1 MYDNNISTFIC
12 VSECGSLLKAAE
24 KLYLSPNAVKKRI
37 DRLEESIGAC
47 LFSRSAKGMTLT
59 PAGKSF
65 YFDCKRLEE
74 EMNLALE
81 RARNIELKENGVI
94 HLGMM
99 DTFSDEFI
107 LSDWFNARNIEI
119 KESGI
124 IRLGMMDTFSDEFIL
139 SSWFD
144 AREKLKENK
153 ISLAFYGLQPGNISE
168 MLAGIGKSIDG
179 AVDIADEKLAKKY
192 GIEVT
197 KISETKLCFAI
208 PPAHPL
214 FGKDGITAKDFAGEK
229 IIVLQKGRI
238 PLWDSLM
245 ESAFSEY
252 PQLKP
257 EYTDTCGVKT
267 FNYAETERKIIITTT
282 YAKNLYPY
290 FRYVPIGEKYI
301 VPFGIYHSEKP
312 PEAIES
318 FLNVLKR

>member
-24 KLYLSPNAVKKRI
+24 KLYLSPHAVKKRI

-59 PAGKSF
+59 AAGNSF
-65 YFDCKRLEE
+65 YLDCKRLEE
-74 EMNLALE
+74 EMQLAEE
-81 RARNIELKENGVI
+81 R
-94 HLGMM
+94 
-99 DTFSDEFI
+99 
-107 LSDWFNARNIEI
+107 ARNIEI

>member
-94 HLGMM
+94 H
-99 DTFSDEFI
+99 
-107 LSDWFNARNIEI
+107 
-119 KESGI
+119 
-124 IRLGMMDTFSDEFIL
+124 LGMMDTFSDEFIL

>member
-1 MYDNNISTFIC
+1 MYDNNISTFIY

-24 KLYLSPNAVKKRI
+24 KLYLSPNAIKKRI
-37 DRLEESIGAC
+37 DHLEERTGLH
-47 LFSRSAKGMTLT
+47 LFSRSFKGMALT
-59 PAGKSF
+59 AAGNSF
-65 YFDCKRLEE
+65 YLDCKRLEE
-74 EMNLALE
+74 EMQLAEE
-81 RARNIELKENGVI
+81 R
-94 HLGMM
+94 
-99 DTFSDEFI
+99 
-107 LSDWFNARNIEI
+107 ARNIEI

>member
-65 YFDCKRLEE
+65 YFDCKRLED

-94 HLGMM
+94 H
-99 DTFSDEFI
+99 
-107 LSDWFNARNIEI
+107 
-119 KESGI
+119 
-124 IRLGMMDTFSDEFIL
+124 LGMMDTFSDEFIL

>member
-1 MYDNNISTFIC
+1 MYDNNISTLIC

-47 LFSRSAKGMTLT
+47 LFSRSAKGMALT
-59 PAGKSF
+59 AAGNSF
-65 YFDCKRLEE
+65 YLDCKRLEE
-74 EMNLALE
+74 EMQLAEE
-81 RARNIELKENGVI
+81 R
-94 HLGMM
+94 
-99 DTFSDEFI
+99 
-107 LSDWFNARNIEI
+107 ARNIEI

>member
-24 KLYLSPNAVKKRI
+24 KLCLSPNAVKKRI
-37 DRLEESIGAC
+37 DCLEESIGAC

-65 YFDCKRLEE
+65 YFDCKRLED

-107 LSDWFNARNIEI
+107 LSDWFNARN
-119 KESGI
+119 K
-124 IRLGMMDTFSDEFIL
+124 LGN
-139 SSWFD
+139 
-144 AREKLKENK
+144 RK
-153 ISLAFYGLQPGNISE
+153 ISIAFFGTQPENISE
-168 MLAGIGKSIDG
+168 MLGSIGKSIDC
-179 AVDIADEKLAKKY
+179 AVDIADSALAEKY
-192 GIEVT
+192 GTAVT
-197 KISETKLCFAI
+197 EISKAELCFAI
-208 PPAHPL
+208 PPAHRL
-214 FGKDGITAKDFAGEK
+214 FGKENISAEDFGGESV
-229 IIVLQKGRI
+229 IVLKKGRI

-312 PEAIES
+312 PEAIEN

>member
-37 DRLEESIGAC
+37 DSLEESIGAC
-47 LFSRSAKGMTLT
+47 LFSRSAKGMALT
-59 PAGKSF
+59 AAGNSF
-65 YFDCKRLEE
+65 YLDCKRLEE
-74 EMNLALE
+74 EMQLAEE
-81 RARNIELKENGVI
+81 R
-94 HLGMM
+94 
-99 DTFSDEFI
+99 
-107 LSDWFNARNIEI
+107 ARNIEI

>member
-81 RARNIELKENGVI
+81 RARNIEL
-94 HLGMM
+94 
-99 DTFSDEFI
+99 
-107 LSDWFNARNIEI
+107 

>member
-1 MYDNNISTFIC
+1 MALT
-12 VSECGSLLKAAE
+12 AAG
-24 KLYLSPNAVKKRI
+24 N
-37 DRLEESIGAC
+37 
-47 LFSRSAKGMTLT
+47 
-59 PAGKSF
+59 SF
-65 YFDCKRLEE
+65 YLDCKRLEE
-74 EMNLALE
+74 EMQLAEE
-81 RARNIELKENGVI
+81 R
-94 HLGMM
+94 
-99 DTFSDEFI
+99 
-107 LSDWFNARNIEI
+107 ARNIEI

>member
-24 KLYLSPNAVKKRI
+24 KLYLSPNAIKKRI
-37 DRLEESIGAC
+37 DHLEERTGLH
-47 LFSRSAKGMTLT
+47 LFSRSFKGMALT
-59 PAGKSF
+59 AAGNSF
-65 YFDCKRLEE
+65 YLDCKRLEE
-74 EMNLALE
+74 EMQLAEE
-81 RARNIELKENGVI
+81 R
-94 HLGMM
+94 
-99 DTFSDEFI
+99 
-107 LSDWFNARNIEI
+107 ARNIEI

-318 FLNVLKR
+318 FLNALKR

>member
-107 LSDWFNARNIEI
+107 LSDWFNARN
-119 KESGI
+119 K
-124 IRLGMMDTFSDEFIL
+124 LGN
-139 SSWFD
+139 
-144 AREKLKENK
+144 RK
-153 ISLAFYGLQPGNISE
+153 ISIAFFGTQPENISE
-168 MLAGIGKSIDG
+168 MLGSIGKNIDC
-179 AVDIADEKLAKKY
+179 AVDIADSALAEKY
-192 GIEVT
+192 GTAVT
-197 KISETKLCFAI
+197 EISKAELCFAI
-208 PPAHPL
+208 PPAHRL
-214 FGKDGITAKDFAGEK
+214 FGKENISAEDFGGESV
-229 IIVLQKGRI
+229 IVLKKERI

-245 ESAFSEY
+245 KDIFLEY
-252 PQLKP
+252 SNIKQ
-257 EYTDTCGVKT
+257 EYTDSCGIKT
-267 FNYAETERKIIITTT
+267 FNFAETERKIIVTPE
-282 YAKNLYPY
+282 YAQTINPY
-290 FRYVPIGEKYI
+290 FRYFSLGQKYT
-301 VPFGIYHSEKP
+301 VPFGIYHSENVT
-312 PEAIES
+312 EAVKK
-318 FLNVLKR
+318 FLEILQNPK

>member
-1 MYDNNISTFIC
+1 MYDNNISTLIC

-47 LFSRSAKGMTLT
+47 LFSRSFKGMALT
-59 PAGKSF
+59 AAGNSF
-65 YFDCKRLEE
+65 YLDCKRLEE
-74 EMNLALE
+74 EMQLAEE
-81 RARNIELKENGVI
+81 R
-94 HLGMM
+94 
-99 DTFSDEFI
+99 
-107 LSDWFNARNIEI
+107 ARNIEI

>member
-47 LFSRSAKGMTLT
+47 LFSRSFKGMALT
-59 PAGKSF
+59 AAGNSF
-65 YFDCKRLEE
+65 YLDCKRLEE
-74 EMNLALE
+74 EMQLAEE
-81 RARNIELKENGVI
+81 R
-94 HLGMM
+94 
-99 DTFSDEFI
+99 
-107 LSDWFNARNIEI
+107 ARNIEI

>member
-1 MYDNNISTFIC
+1 MYDEYISTFIC

-37 DRLEESIGAC
+37 DHLEERTELH
-47 LFSRSAKGMTLT
+47 LFSRSFKGMALT
-59 PAGKSF
+59 AAGKSF
-65 YFDCKRLEE
+65 YLDCKHLEE
-74 EMNLALE
+74 EMHLAEE
-81 RARNIELKENGVI
+81 RARNIE
-94 HLGMM
+94 M
-99 DTFSDEFI
+99 
-107 LSDWFNARNIEI
+107 

-153 ISLAFYGLQPGNISE
+153 ISLAFYGLQPSNISE
-168 MLAGIGKSIDG
+168 MLSGIGKSIDG

-192 GIEVT
+192 GIEAT

-214 FGKDGITAKDFAGEK
+214 FGKDGIMAKNFAGEK

-238 PLWDSLM
+238 PLWDLLM

-267 FNYAETERKIIITTT
+267 FNYAETERKIIVTTT

-312 PEAIES
+312 PEAMKS

>member
-1 MYDNNISTFIC
+1 MYDNNISTLIC

-59 PAGKSF
+59 AAGNSF
-65 YFDCKRLEE
+65 YLDCKRLEE
-74 EMNLALE
+74 EMQLAEE
-81 RARNIELKENGVI
+81 R
-94 HLGMM
+94 
-99 DTFSDEFI
+99 
-107 LSDWFNARNIEI
+107 ARNIEI

>member
-1 MYDNNISTFIC
+1 MYYNNISTFIC

-47 LFSRSAKGMTLT
+47 LFSRSAKGMALT
-59 PAGKSF
+59 AAGNSF
-65 YFDCKRLEE
+65 YLDCKRLEE
-74 EMNLALE
+74 EMQLAEE
-81 RARNIELKENGVI
+81 R
-94 HLGMM
+94 
-99 DTFSDEFI
+99 
-107 LSDWFNARNIEI
+107 ARNIEI

>member
-37 DRLEESIGAC
+37 DRLEESLGAC
-47 LFSRSAKGMTLT
+47 LFSRSAKGMALT
-59 PAGKSF
+59 AAGKSF
-65 YFDCKRLEE
+65 YLDCKRLEE
-74 EMNLALE
+74 ELQLAEE
-81 RARNIELKENGVI
+81 R
-94 HLGMM
+94 
-99 DTFSDEFI
+99 
-107 LSDWFNARNIEI
+107 ARNIEI

-245 ESAFSEY
+245 DSAFSEY

>member
-47 LFSRSAKGMTLT
+47 LFSRSAKGMALT
-59 PAGKSF
+59 AAGNSF
-65 YFDCKRLEE
+65 YLDCKRLEE
-74 EMNLALE
+74 EMQLAEE
-81 RARNIELKENGVI
+81 R
-94 HLGMM
+94 
-99 DTFSDEFI
+99 
-107 LSDWFNARNIEI
+107 ARNIEI

-192 GIEVT
+192 GIEVK

-267 FNYAETERKIIITTT
+267 FNYAETERNAAICAKLSDEFTYICIT
-282 YAKNLYPY
+282 A
-290 FRYVPIGEKYI
+290 
-301 VPFGIYHSEKP
+301 
-312 PEAIES
+312 
-318 FLNVLKR
+318 

>member
-47 LFSRSAKGMTLT
+47 LFSRSAKGMALT
-59 PAGKSF
+59 AAGNSF
-65 YFDCKRLEE
+65 YLDCKRLEE
-74 EMNLALE
+74 EMQLAEE
-81 RARNIELKENGVI
+81 RARNIE
-94 HLGMM
+94 
-99 DTFSDEFI
+99 
-107 LSDWFNARNIEI
+107 I
-119 KESGI
+119 KKSGI

>member
-24 KLYLSPNAVKKRI
+24 KLYLSPNAIKKRI
-37 DRLEESIGAC
+37 DHLEERTGLH
-47 LFSRSAKGMTLT
+47 LFSRSFKGMSLT
-59 PAGKSF
+59 AAGNSF
-65 YFDCKRLEE
+65 YLDCKRLEE
-74 EMNLALE
+74 EMQLAEE
-81 RARNIELKENGVI
+81 R
-94 HLGMM
+94 
-99 DTFSDEFI
+99 
-107 LSDWFNARNIEI
+107 ARNIEI

>member
-24 KLYLSPNAVKKRI
+24 KLCLSPNAVKKRI

-47 LFSRSAKGMTLT
+47 LFSRSAKGMALT
-59 PAGKSF
+59 AAGNSF
-65 YFDCKRLEE
+65 YLDCKRLEE
-74 EMNLALE
+74 EMQLAEE
-81 RARNIELKENGVI
+81 R
-94 HLGMM
+94 
-99 DTFSDEFI
+99 
-107 LSDWFNARNIEI
+107 ARNIEI

>member
-107 LSDWFNARNIEI
+107 LSDWFNARN
-119 KESGI
+119 K
-124 IRLGMMDTFSDEFIL
+124 LGN
-139 SSWFD
+139 
-144 AREKLKENK
+144 RK
-153 ISLAFYGLQPGNISE
+153 ISIAFFGTQPENISE
-168 MLAGIGKSIDG
+168 MLGSIGKSIDG

>member
-107 LSDWFNARNIEI
+107 LSDWFNARN
-119 KESGI
+119 K
-124 IRLGMMDTFSDEFIL
+124 LGN
-139 SSWFD
+139 
-144 AREKLKENK
+144 RK
-153 ISLAFYGLQPGNISE
+153 ISIAFFGTQPENISE
-168 MLAGIGKSIDG
+168 MLGSIGKSIDC
-179 AVDIADEKLAKKY
+179 AVDIADSALAEKY
-192 GIEVT
+192 GTAVT
-197 KISETKLCFAI
+197 EISKAELCFAI
-208 PPAHPL
+208 PPAHRL
-214 FGKDGITAKDFAGEK
+214 FGKENISAEDFGGESVR
-229 IIVLQKGRI
+229 VLKKERI

-245 ESAFSEY
+245 KDIFLEY
-252 PQLKP
+252 SNIKQ
-257 EYTDTCGVKT
+257 EYTDSCGIKT
-267 FNYAETERKIIITTT
+267 FNFAETERKIIVPPE
-282 YAKNLYPY
+282 YAQTINPY
-290 FRYVPIGEKYI
+290 FRYFSLGQKYT
-301 VPFGIYHSEKP
+301 VPFGIYHSENAT
-312 PEAIES
+312 EAVKK
-318 FLNVLKR
+318 FLEILQNPK

>member
-47 LFSRSAKGMTLT
+47 LFSRSAKGMALT
-59 PAGKSF
+59 AAGNSF
-65 YFDCKRLEE
+65 YLDCKRLEE
-74 EMNLALE
+74 EMQLAEE
-81 RARNIELKENGVI
+81 R
-94 HLGMM
+94 
-99 DTFSDEFI
+99 
-107 LSDWFNARNIEI
+107 ARNIEI

-238 PLWDSLM
+238 PLWDSIM

>member
-47 LFSRSAKGMTLT
+47 LFSRSAKGMALT
-59 PAGKSF
+59 AAGNSF
-65 YFDCKRLEE
+65 YLDCKRLEE
-74 EMNLALE
+74 EMQLAEE
-81 RARNIELKENGVI
+81 R
-94 HLGMM
+94 
-99 DTFSDEFI
+99 
-107 LSDWFNARNIEI
+107 ARNIEI

>member
-47 LFSRSAKGMTLT
+47 LFSRSAKGMALT
-59 PAGKSF
+59 AAGNSF
-65 YFDCKRLEE
+65 YLDCKRLEE
-74 EMNLALE
+74 EMQLAEE
-81 RARNIELKENGVI
+81 R
-94 HLGMM
+94 
-99 DTFSDEFI
+99 
-107 LSDWFNARNIEI
+107 ARNIEI

-214 FGKDGITAKDFAGEK
+214 FGKENISAEDFGGESV
-229 IIVLQKGRI
+229 IVLKKERI

-245 ESAFSEY
+245 KDIFLEY
-252 PQLKP
+252 SNIKQ
-257 EYTDTCGVKT
+257 EYTDSCGIKT
-267 FNYAETERKIIITTT
+267 FNFAETERKIIVTPE
-282 YAKNLYPY
+282 YAQTINPY
-290 FRYVPIGEKYI
+290 FRYFSLGQKYT
-301 VPFGIYHSEKP
+301 VPFGIYHSENATETVKK
-312 PEAIES
+312 
-318 FLNVLKR
+318 FLEILQNPK

>member
-59 PAGKSF
+59 AAGNSF
-65 YFDCKRLEE
+65 YLDCKRLEE
-74 EMNLALE
+74 EMQLAEE
-81 RARNIELKENGVI
+81 R
-94 HLGMM
+94 
-99 DTFSDEFI
+99 
-107 LSDWFNARNIEI
+107 ARNIEI

>member
-37 DRLEESIGAC
+37 DRLEEGIGAC

-107 LSDWFNARNIEI
+107 LSDWFNARN
-119 KESGI
+119 K
-124 IRLGMMDTFSDEFIL
+124 LGN
-139 SSWFD
+139 
-144 AREKLKENK
+144 RK
-153 ISLAFYGLQPGNISE
+153 ISIAFFGTQPENISE
-168 MLAGIGKSIDG
+168 MLGSIGKSIDC
-179 AVDIADEKLAKKY
+179 AVDIADSALAEKY
-192 GIEVT
+192 GTAVT
-197 KISETKLCFAI
+197 EISKAELCFAI
-208 PPAHPL
+208 PPAHRL

>member
-1 MYDNNISTFIC
+1 MYDEYISTFIC

-24 KLYLSPNAVKKRI
+24 KLYLSPNAIKKRI
-37 DRLEESIGAC
+37 DHLEERTGLH
-47 LFSRSAKGMTLT
+47 LFSRSFKGMALT
-59 PAGKSF
+59 AAGNSF
-65 YFDCKRLEE
+65 YLDCKRLEE
-74 EMNLALE
+74 EMHLAEE
-81 RARNIELKENGVI
+81 RARNIE
-94 HLGMM
+94 M
-99 DTFSDEFI
+99 
-107 LSDWFNARNIEI
+107 

-192 GIEVT
+192 GIAVT
-197 KISETKLCFAI
+197 EISETELCFAI

-214 FGKDGITAKDFAGEK
+214 FGKEDAAAKDFAGEK
-229 IIVLQKGRI
+229 VIVLQKGRV
-238 PLWDSLM
+238 PLWDSIIDGV
-245 ESAFSEY
+245 FSEY
-252 PQLKP
+252 SQIKP
-257 EYTDTCGVKT
+257 EYTDACGVKT

-282 YAKNLYPY
+282 YAKSLYPY

-301 VPFGIYHSEKP
+301 VPFGIYHSERP
-312 PEAIES
+312 PEAIEK
-318 FLNVLKR
+318 FLKVLKR

>member
-37 DRLEESIGAC
+37 DRLEKSIGAC
-47 LFSRSAKGMTLT
+47 LFSRSAKGMALT
-59 PAGKSF
+59 AAGNSF
-65 YFDCKRLEE
+65 YLDCKRLEE
-74 EMNLALE
+74 EMQLAEE
-81 RARNIELKENGVI
+81 R
-94 HLGMM
+94 
-99 DTFSDEFI
+99 
-107 LSDWFNARNIEI
+107 ARNIEI

>member
-1 MYDNNISTFIC
+1 MYDSNISTFIC
-12 VSECGSLLKAAE
+12 VCECGSLLKAAE
-24 KLYLSPNAVKKRI
+24 KLYLSPNAIKKRI
-37 DRLEESIGAC
+37 DHLEERTGLH
-47 LFSRSAKGMTLT
+47 LFSRSFKGMALT
-59 PAGKSF
+59 AAGNSF
-65 YFDCKRLEE
+65 YLDCKRLEE
-74 EMNLALE
+74 EMQLAEE
-81 RARNIELKENGVI
+81 R
-94 HLGMM
+94 
-99 DTFSDEFI
+99 
-107 LSDWFNARNIEI
+107 ARNIEI

>member
-107 LSDWFNARNIEI
+107 LSDWFNARN
-119 KESGI
+119 K
-124 IRLGMMDTFSDEFIL
+124 LGN
-139 SSWFD
+139 
-144 AREKLKENK
+144 RK
-153 ISLAFYGLQPGNISE
+153 ISIAFFGTQPENISE
-168 MLAGIGKSIDG
+168 MLGSIGKSIDC
-179 AVDIADEKLAKKY
+179 AVDIADSALAEKY
-192 GIEVT
+192 GTAVT
-197 KISETKLCFAI
+197 EISKAELCFAI
-208 PPAHPL
+208 PPAHRL
-214 FGKDGITAKDFAGEK
+214 FGKENISAEDFGGESV
-229 IIVLQKGRI
+229 IVLKKGRI

>member
-1 MYDNNISTFIC
+1 MYDSNISTFIC
-12 VSECGSLLKAAE
+12 VCECGSLLKAAE
-24 KLYLSPNAVKKRI
+24 KLYLSPNAIKKRI
-37 DRLEESIGAC
+37 DHLEERTGLH
-47 LFSRSAKGMTLT
+47 LFSRSFKGMALT
-59 PAGKSF
+59 AAGNSF
-65 YFDCKRLEE
+65 YLDCKRLEE
-74 EMNLALE
+74 EMQLSEE
-81 RARNIELKENGVI
+81 R
-94 HLGMM
+94 
-99 DTFSDEFI
+99 
-107 LSDWFNARNIEI
+107 ARNIEI

>member
-1 MYDNNISTFIC
+1 MYDEYISTFIC

-24 KLYLSPNAVKKRI
+24 KLYLSPNAIKKRI
-37 DRLEESIGAC
+37 DHLEERTGLH
-47 LFSRSAKGMTLT
+47 LFSRSFKGMALT
-59 PAGKSF
+59 AAGNSF
-65 YFDCKRLEE
+65 YLDCKRLEE
-74 EMNLALE
+74 EMQLAEE
-81 RARNIELKENGVI
+81 R
-94 HLGMM
+94 
-99 DTFSDEFI
+99 
-107 LSDWFNARNIEI
+107 ARNIEI

>member
-47 LFSRSAKGMTLT
+47 LFSRSAKGMALT
-59 PAGKSF
+59 AAGNSF
-65 YFDCKRLEE
+65 YLDCKRLEE
-74 EMNLALE
+74 EMQLAEE
-81 RARNIELKENGVI
+81 R
-94 HLGMM
+94 
-99 DTFSDEFI
+99 
-107 LSDWFNARNIEI
+107 ARNIEI

-124 IRLGMMDTFSDEFIL
+124 IRLGMMDTFSDKFIL

>member
-107 LSDWFNARNIEI
+107 LSDWFNARN
-119 KESGI
+119 K
-124 IRLGMMDTFSDEFIL
+124 LGN
-139 SSWFD
+139 
-144 AREKLKENK
+144 RK
-153 ISLAFYGLQPGNISE
+153 ISI
-168 MLAGIGKSIDG
+168 
-179 AVDIADEKLAKKY
+179 
-192 GIEVT
+192 
-197 KISETKLCFAI
+197 
-208 PPAHPL
+208 
-214 FGKDGITAKDFAGEK
+214 
-229 IIVLQKGRI
+229 
-238 PLWDSLM
+238 
-245 ESAFSEY
+245 AFSELNPKIY
-252 PQLKP
+252 PK
-257 EYTDTCGVKT
+257 CS
-267 FNYAETERKIIITTT
+267 A
-282 YAKNLYPY
+282 A
-290 FRYVPIGEKYI
+290 
-301 VPFGIYHSEKP
+301 
-312 PEAIES
+312 
-318 FLNVLKR
+318 